1 MCFVSGAGGTRSVQ
15 PCIDCEG
22 LDSPMMTRWS
32 TLSRLGTVIL
42 PLVLSFP
49 LAAQT
54 PPVAEARLDTRRAQA
69 SRLELEASLA
79 AIDTILASPGY
90 SSRIREAKRR
100 EADLIRDRL
109 TEGDLQVGDQLALT
123 VQNEPTYTGTFV
135 IQAGRVLAL
144 PGLPGIPVR
153 GVLRSEAEDYI
164 TKQLGTYIRDPA
176 VRVVPSIRLAV
187 LGAVGKQGFYQVPA
201 DLLISDAIMAAGGP
215 SGSADPNR
223 SKVTRQATEILTEAD
238 VTDAIVRG
246 ATLDQLNLRAG
257 DQIMVDEK
265 LQRRGRALGFLGV
278 LGLVT
283 SITYLLI
290 RIF

>member
-1 MCFVSGAGGTRSVQ
+1 MKNRSSFF
-15 PCIDCEG
+15 P
-22 LDSPMMTRWS
+22 
-32 TLSRLGTVIL
+32 RLWTVIL

-54 PPVAEARLDTRRAQA
+54 PPVQEARLDTRRAQA
-69 SRLELEASLA
+69 SRTELEASLG

-100 EADLIRDRL
+100 EAELIRERL

-123 VQNEPTYTGTFV
+123 VQNETTYTGTFV
-135 IQAGRVLAL
+135 VQAGRMLAL
-144 PGLPGIPVR
+144 PGLPGIPLR
-153 GVLRSEAEDYI
+153 GILRSEAEDYI
-164 TKQLGTYIRDPA
+164 TRQLAKYIRDPS

-187 LGAVGKQGFYQVPA
+187 LGSVGKQGYYQVPA

-215 SGSADPNR
+215 TGAANPNQSQVIR
-223 SKVTRQATEILTEAD
+223 SSTPILTQTD
-238 VTDAIVRG
+238 VAEAIVRG

-265 LQRRGRALGFLGV
+265 LQRRGRAIGILGV

>member
-1 MCFVSGAGGTRSVQ
+1 MT
-15 PCIDCEG
+15 
-22 LDSPMMTRWS
+22 TRWPF
-32 TLSRLGTVIL
+32 LSRVGALIL
-42 PLVLSFP
+42 PIALSFP

-54 PPVAEARLDTRRAQA
+54 PPVQEARLDTRRAQA
-69 SRLELEASLA
+69 SRVELEASLA

-90 SSRIREAKRR
+90 SSRIREAKSR
-100 EADLIRDRL
+100 EAALIRDRL
-109 TEGDLQVGDQLALT
+109 SEGDLQVGDQLAIT

-135 IQAGRVLAL
+135 VQAGRVLAL
-144 PGLPGIPVR
+144 PGLTGISLR

-164 TKQLGTYIRDPA
+164 TRQLTKFIRDPS

-187 LGAVGKQGFYQVPA
+187 LGSVGKQGYYQVPA

-215 SGSADPNR
+215 GGAADPNR
-223 SKVTRQATEILTEAD
+223 SRVIRASTPILTEAD
-238 VTDAIVRG
+238 VAEAIVRG

-265 LQRRGRALGFLGV
+265 LQRRGRALSFFAV
-278 LGLVT
+278 VGLVT
-283 SITYLLI
+283 SITWMLI

>member
-1 MCFVSGAGGTRSVQ
+1 MT
-15 PCIDCEG
+15 
-22 LDSPMMTRWS
+22 TRWS
-32 TLSRLGTVIL
+32 TLFRFGTFIL
-42 PLVLSFP
+42 PLILSFP

-54 PPVAEARLDTRRAQA
+54 PPVQEAKLDTRRAQA

-90 SSRIREAKRR
+90 STRIREAKQR
-100 EADLIRDRL
+100 EGALIRDRL
-109 TEGDLQVGDQLALT
+109 TEGDLQVGDNLAIT
-123 VQNEPTYTGTFV
+123 VQNEPTYTGVFTV
-135 IQAGRVLAL
+135 QAGRVLTL
-144 PGLPGIPVR
+144 PGLPGIPLR
-153 GVLRSEAEDYI
+153 GVLRSEAEGYI
-164 TKQLGTYIRDPA
+164 TKELAKYIREPS

-215 SGSADPNR
+215 SGAADPNL
-223 SKVTRQATEILTEAD
+223 SKVMRSSTKILTETD

-257 DQIMVDEK
+257 DQIVVDEK
-265 LQRRGRALGFLGV
+265 LQRRGRALGV
-278 LGLVT
+278 LGIIGIVT
-283 SITYLLI
+283 SISYILI

>member
-1 MCFVSGAGGTRSVQ
+1 MKPTR
-15 PCIDCEG
+15 PF
-22 LDSPMMTRWS
+22 
-32 TLSRLGTVIL
+32 LSRIWALIL
-42 PLVLSFP
+42 PVALSFP

-54 PPVAEARLDTRRAQA
+54 PPVQEARLDTRRAQA
-69 SRLELEASLA
+69 SRAELEASLA
-79 AIDTILASPGY
+79 AIDTILGSPGY

-100 EADLIRDRL
+100 EGTLIRERL
-109 TEGDLQVGDQLALT
+109 SEGDLQVGDQLALT
-123 VQNEPTYTGTFV
+123 VQNEPTYTGTFL
-135 IQAGRVLAL
+135 IQAGRVLTL
-144 PGLPGIPVR
+144 PGLPGIPLR

-164 TKQLGTYIRDPA
+164 ARQLAKYIRDPS

-187 LGAVGKQGFYQVPA
+187 LGSVGKQGYYQVPA

-215 SGSADPNR
+215 TGPADPNR
-223 SKVTRQATEILTEAD
+223 SRVVRSSTPILTEAD
-238 VTDAIVRG
+238 VAEAIVRG

-257 DQIMVDEK
+257 DQILVDEK
-265 LQRRGRALGFLGV
+265 LQRTSRSISVLAL